1 MEKWDCRR
9 IGGKT
14 ETDKKERVQM
24 EKNCER
30 RRGKKRMVDNELE
43 RKPEKDDVKAR
54 DMEFKRKR

>member
-1 MEKWDCRR
+1 
-9 IGGKT
+9 
-14 ETDKKERVQM
+14 M

-30 RRGKKRMVDNELE
+30 RRGEKRMVDNELE